1 MTRGLASLACSA
13 LRSTSWLSVL
23 AMIATGALFGVWLIE
38 VALAEADI
46 AAKPMISVCGEP
58 ARPGVPPCY
67 PAAMPKSF
75 SYDLPCGGMVT
86 FTIIPGGGTGK

>member
-1 MTRGLASLACSA
+1 MTLRRLSARQRMTRGLAS
-13 LRSTSWLSVL
+13 L

-38 VALAEADI
+38 AALAEADI

-75 SYDLPCGGMVT
+75 TYDLPCGGTVT
-86 FTIIPGGGTGK
+86 FTIIQGGGTGR

>member
-1 MTRGLASLACSA
+1 MMTRGLA
-13 LRSTSWLSVL
+13 TL

-38 VALAEADI
+38 AALAEANI
-46 AAKPMISVCGEP
+46 AAISVCGEP

-75 SYDLPCGGMVT
+75 TYDLPCGGTVT